1 MQTFNR
7 SNWLLYMVDSVG
19 IMLVVYGWQLT
30 VDRSFTLSALS
41 FTLKKYIA
49 RKTRNRENK
58 SFRNYNIPE
67 KRF

>member
-30 VDRSFTLSALS
+30 EAL
-41 FTLKKYIA
+41 
-49 RKTRNRENK
+49 
-58 SFRNYNIPE
+58 
-67 KRF
+67 RFPLYA